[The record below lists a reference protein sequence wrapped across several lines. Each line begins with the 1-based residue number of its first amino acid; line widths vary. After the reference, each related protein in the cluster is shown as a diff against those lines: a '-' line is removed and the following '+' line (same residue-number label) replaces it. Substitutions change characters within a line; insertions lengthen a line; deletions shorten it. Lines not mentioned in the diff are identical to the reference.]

1 MWIRERMSSF
11 GPVSVVRSPVLVR
24 PTSDAVSR
32 HSCGLCYCCLSSA
45 CVHVPDLREVVL
57 CTRLPRGGLLW
68 VFRCGLMALAALP
81 RGTGTFRA
89 RCYQGSLA
97 LAVGFGCR
105 SR

>member
-1 MWIRERMSSF
+1 MSSF

-57 CTRLPRGGLLW
+57 CTRLPRGGHLW

-81 RGTGTFRA
+81 RGTGTFCA

-97 LAVGFGCR
+97 LAIGFGCR

>member
-1 MWIRERMSSF
+1 MLLLPFKCLRACT
-11 GPVSVVRSPVLVR
+11 R
-24 PTSDAVSR
+24 PTGSGAF
-32 HSCGLCYCCLSSA
+32 
-45 CVHVPDLREVVL
+45 
-57 CTRLPRGGLLW
+57 TRLPRGGHLS